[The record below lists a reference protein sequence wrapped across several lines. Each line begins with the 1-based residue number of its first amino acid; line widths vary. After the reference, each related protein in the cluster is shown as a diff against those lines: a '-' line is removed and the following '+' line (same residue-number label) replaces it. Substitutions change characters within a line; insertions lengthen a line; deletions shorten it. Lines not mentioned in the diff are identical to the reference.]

1 MDGEKTGTT
10 PQTSNSLTLAFFK
23 ALADESRLRIVA
35 MLAER
40 EHSVQ
45 EIARRLNLREPTI
58 SHHLAILRELEL
70 VTVRAEGTIRWYRL
84 NDGVLRKFKSEV
96 FAPENLARIACV
108 DSSGGQ
114 EAKVLASF
122 LDGERLIKIPD
133 TRRKRWVV
141 LRWIAT
147 RFQPDVAY
155 SEAQVNAIIKR
166 HHEDAAFI
174 RREMIGEKIFARENG
189 VYRLRPQAQW
199 SEAPR

>member
-1 MDGEKTGTT
+1 MSIS
-10 PQTSNSLTLAFFK
+10 PQNPHGLTLEFFK

-58 SHHLAILRELEL
+58 SHHLAILRELGL
-70 VTVRAEGTIRWYRL
+70 VAVRAAGTVRWYRL
-84 NDGVLRKFKSEV
+84 NDAVLRKFKSEV
-96 FAPENLARIACV
+96 FSPENLARIASA
-108 DSSGGQ
+108 DTLGW
-114 EAKVLASF
+114 EAKVLANF

-133 TRRKRWVV
+133 TRRKRWAV

-147 RFQPDVAY
+147 KFQADAAY

-189 VYRLRPQAQW
+189 IYRLRPQSQW
-199 SEAPR
+199 SEEPR

>member
-1 MDGEKTGTT
+1 MVPSAQT
-10 PQTSNSLTLAFFK
+10 PGSLTLEFFK

-70 VTVRAEGTIRWYRL
+70 VAVRAEGTVRWYRL

-96 FAPENLARIACV
+96 FSPENLARIASTDTA
-108 DSSGGQ
+108 DSW
-114 EAKVLASF
+114 EAKVLANF

-133 TRRKRWVV
+133 TRRKRWAV
-141 LRWIAT
+141 LRWMGAK
-147 RFQPDVAY
+147 FQADVSY

-189 VYRLRPQAQW
+189 IYRLRPQSEW